1 MVDRLRKGPV
11 KRTGATIFGIA
22 FLAVAAASCS
32 TQQQESRPFF
42 LPEQG
47 AESHGRKTWFDHL
60 VELDPGRVH
69 FQVAADYAD
78 DPPQRVAVLPFTDHG
93 SAQYVLDKIP
103 LTHRDTQQRQ
113 EWAWTYANR
122 LHTSFQAELPERAL
136 LVIPIVAID
145 TGLADHGINPWAQLS
160 AVPPAHLSHC

>member
-1 MVDRLRKGPV
+1 MVDRLRKGAV

-22 FLAVAAASCS
+22 FLAVDAASCS

-69 FQVAADYAD
+69 FQLAADYAD
-78 DPPQRVAVLPFTDHG
+78 DPPQRVAVLPFTDTG
-93 SAQYVLDKIP
+93 TAQKVLDKILLP
-103 LTHRDTQQRQ
+103 HPATHPPQ
-113 EWAWTYANR
+113 EA
-122 LHTSFQAELPERAL
+122 P
-136 LVIPIVAID
+136 
-145 TGLADHGINPWAQLS
+145 
-160 AVPPAHLSHC
+160 